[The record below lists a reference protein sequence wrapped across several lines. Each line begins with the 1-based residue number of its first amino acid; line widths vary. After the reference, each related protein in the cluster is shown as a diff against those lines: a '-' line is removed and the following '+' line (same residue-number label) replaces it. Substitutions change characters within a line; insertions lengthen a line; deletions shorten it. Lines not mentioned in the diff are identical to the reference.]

1 MKIIREAM
9 AGTLESSDVMVRIAP
24 AEGPQ
29 HDLLIASSVEK
40 QFGAAIRHT
49 LLEVLQRY
57 EVEPVQV
64 IVDDKGALDCVRPRR
79 QRGDGQQRLY
89 LPGRCADVRSGRLGD
104 PA

>member
-1 MKIIREAM
+1 M

-40 QFGAAIRHT
+40 QFGAAIRHPAGK
-49 LLEVLQRY
+49 LQRH

-64 IVDDKGALDCVRPRR
+64 IVDDKGALDGVLRAR
-79 QRGDGQQRLY
+79 
-89 LPGRCADVRSGRLGD
+89 
-104 PA
+104 